1 MDCFVISPIG
11 AEGSEIRKRSDEVL
25 EYIIKDAVEPLGYK
39 VIRADTISESGI
51 ITSQIIEK
59 IVESDLV
66 VADLT
71 GHNANVFY
79 ELAIRHLV
87 KKPFLQLIQDGE
99 VIPFDVAS
107 SRTVFYSLDL
117 SGARKASAEVRRQ
130 AMACKEA
137 DAKIENP
144 ISVAIDLN
152 FLSESKN
159 PTETALSRIESEL
172 TKLRHIVESS
182 IARNEN
188 ASLILEQIFP
198 NAKLDEFKQE
208 FLPGNALY
216 WTDERVEQLKLLWA
230 EGYSATQIGR
240 KLGNVSRNA
249 VIGKVHRLGLA
260 SKTSELDIQDE
271 D

>member
-11 AEGSEIRKRSDEVL
+11 SEGSEIRKRSDEVL

-66 VADLT
+66 IADLT

-87 KKPFLQLIQDGE
+87 KKPFLQMIQDGE

-130 AMACKEA
+130 AIACKET

-159 PTETALSRIESEL
+159 PTDTALSRIESEL
-172 TKLRHIVESS
+172 TKLRHMVESS
-182 IARNEN
+182 ITRNEN
-188 ASLILEQIFP
+188 ESFFLKQIYSKT
-198 NAKLDEFKQE
+198 KLDDLNQQFS
-208 FLPGNALY
+208 PANAPY
-216 WTDERVEQLKLLWA
+216 WTDERVEELKLLWA
-230 EGYSATQIGR
+230 DGYSASQISK

-249 VIGKVHRLGLA
+249 VIGKVHRLGLP
-260 SKTSELDIQDE
+260 SKESQLNIQDE